1 VAVTNT
7 DGAALRGVADLHIA
21 VLAGA
26 ETAGVACRSF
36 QHTLGVLLALGD
48 PVSAADA
55 VLAAA
60 DGTEDLLARRD
71 VWLEDATEL
80 CIATGATYLIA
91 ADARLSS
98 AGQGA
103 LMLREG
109 PRLPADACE
118 AGDWL
123 HVDVYLTKP
132 LEYRA
137 ILFAGSAY
145 DDSVME
151 WMRDRDGG
159 VLAVGRDVTGAAQ
172 TLRYPGDERDDVA
185 LLTEVL
191 VPELIAATAWLRQA

>member
-1 VAVTNT
+1 
-7 DGAALRGVADLHIA
+7 
-21 VLAGA
+21 
-26 ETAGVACRSF
+26 
-36 QHTLGVLLALGD
+36 
-48 PVSAADA
+48 
-55 VLAAA
+55 
-60 DGTEDLLARRD
+60 
-71 VWLEDATEL
+71 
-80 CIATGATYLIA
+80 
-91 ADARLSS
+91 
-98 AGQGA
+98 
-103 LMLREG
+103 MLREG